1 MTRGKFV
8 VITDDK
14 VLSTFEFNGDMYY
27 DGQGHGPEVIE
38 RLGRV
43 NNKDD
48 LNKEVREFNENNHQ
62 YKMDD
67 GDTFFEAQ
75 NPIDFSDDYFGYWF
89 SDYLY
94 IKNLAST
101 EKVIKDRDGND
112 LTILPNQIMVFDF
125 GRLYG
130 IVANDGKTL
139 NIFAED
145 EED

>member
-27 DGQGHGPEVIE
+27 EGGHGPEVIE

-48 LNKEVREFNENNHQ
+48 LNKEVREFNENNHK
-62 YKMDD
+62 YEMDD

-75 NPIDFSDDYFGYWF
+75 NPIDFSDDYFGYLF

-94 IKNLAST
+94 IKNLSST
-101 EKVIKDRDGND
+101 EETIKDREGKEY
-112 LTILPNQIMVFDF
+112 TILPNQIVVYDF

-130 IVANDGKTL
+130 IVADDGKTL
-139 NIFAED
+139 NIVEGNED
-145 EED
+145 

>member
-27 DGQGHGPEVIE
+27 TDYGHGPEVIE

-43 NNKDD
+43 NNTDD
-48 LNKEVREFNENNHQ
+48 LNKEVREFNENNHK
-62 YKMDD
+62 YEMDD
-67 GDTFFEAQ
+67 GDTFFECQ

-94 IKNLAST
+94 IKNLTST
-101 EKVIKDRDGND
+101 EKVIKDRDGNEH
-112 LTILPNQIMVFDF
+112 TVLPNQIVVFDF
-125 GRLYG
+125 GHLYG
-130 IVANDGKTL
+130 IVADDGKTL
-139 NIFAED
+139 NLTED
-145 EED
+145 NED

>member
-27 DGQGHGPEVIE
+27 TDYGHGPEVIE

-43 NNKDD
+43 NNTDD
-48 LNKEVREFNENNHQ
+48 LNKEVREFNENNHK
-62 YKMDD
+62 YEMDD
-67 GDTFFEAQ
+67 GDTFFECQ
-75 NPIDFSDDYFGYWF
+75 NPIDFSDDYLGYWF

-101 EKVIKDRDGND
+101 EKVIKDRDGNEH
-112 LTILPNQIMVFDF
+112 TVLPNQIVVFDF
-125 GRLYG
+125 GHLYG
-130 IVANDGKTL
+130 IVADDGKTL
-139 NIFAED
+139 NLTED
-145 EED
+145 NED

>member
-27 DGQGHGPEVIE
+27 DGYGHGPEVIE

-48 LNKEVREFNENNHQ
+48 LNKEVREFNENNHK
-62 YKMDD
+62 YEMDD

-75 NPIDFSDDYFGYWF
+75 NPINFSDDYFGYWF

>member
-8 VITDDK
+8 VITEDK

-27 DGQGHGPEVIE
+27 DGAGHGPEVIE

-48 LNKEVREFNENNHQ
+48 LNKEVREFNKNNFE
-62 YKMDD
+62 YEMDD
-67 GDTFFEAQ
+67 GDTFFECQ
-75 NPIDFSDDYFGYWF
+75 NPIDFSDDYFEYWF

-101 EKVIKDRDGND
+101 EKVIKDRDGKEY
-112 LTILPNQIMVFDF
+112 TILPSQIFVFDF
-125 GRLYG
+125 GHLYG
-130 IVANDGKTL
+130 IVADDGKTL
-139 NIFAED
+139 EYVED
-145 EED
+145 NED

>member
-27 DGQGHGPEVIE
+27 DGQGHGPEVVE

-43 NNKDD
+43 NNTDD
-48 LNKEVREFNENNHQ
+48 LNKEVREFNENNHK
-62 YKMDD
+62 YEMDD

-75 NPIDFSDDYFGYWF
+75 NPIDFSDGYFDYWF

-101 EKVIKDRDGND
+101 EKVIKDDDGKEIK
-112 LTILPNQIMVFDF
+112 ILPNQIMVFDF

-130 IVANDGKTL
+130 IVADDGKTL
-139 NIFAED
+139 NITED
-145 EED
+145 NED

>member
-27 DGQGHGPEVIE
+27 TDYGHGPEVIE

-43 NNKDD
+43 NNTDD
-48 LNKEVREFNENNHQ
+48 LNKEVREFNENNHK
-62 YKMDD
+62 YEMDD
-67 GDTFFEAQ
+67 GDTFFECQ

-94 IKNLAST
+94 IKSLAST
-101 EKVIKDRDGND
+101 EKVIKDRDGNEH
-112 LTILPNQIMVFDF
+112 TVLPNQIVVFDF
-125 GRLYG
+125 GHLYG
-130 IVANDGKTL
+130 IVADDGKTL
-139 NIFAED
+139 NLTED
-145 EED
+145 NED

>member
-27 DGQGHGPEVIE
+27 TDYGHGPEVIE

-43 NNKDD
+43 NNTDD
-48 LNKEVREFNENNHQ
+48 LNKEVREFNENNHK
-62 YKMDD
+62 YEMDD
-67 GDTFFEAQ
+67 GDTFLECQ

-101 EKVIKDRDGND
+101 EKVIKDRDGNEH
-112 LTILPNQIMVFDF
+112 TVLPNQIVVFDF
-125 GRLYG
+125 GHLYG
-130 IVANDGKTL
+130 IVADDGKTL
-139 NIFAED
+139 NLTED
-145 EED
+145 NED